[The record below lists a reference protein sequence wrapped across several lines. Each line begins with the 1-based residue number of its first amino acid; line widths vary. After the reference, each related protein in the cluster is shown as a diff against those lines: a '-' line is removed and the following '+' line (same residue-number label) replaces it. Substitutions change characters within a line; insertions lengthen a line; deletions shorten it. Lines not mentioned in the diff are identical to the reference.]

1 MVKANLSES
10 EVMVRVASIISYLK
24 SETKNDLL
32 TARQSGMISLEN
44 KELERICNVIESS
57 IQKNFVKS
65 SGEVTS
71 LFKR

>member
-10 EVMVRVASIISYLK
+10 EVMIRVASIISYLK